1 MPNILLILA
10 RRKFMKIAFTLYERG
25 ADFMHEEYSSV
36 SVEEFAIANDYFT
49 SLRCAGCSC
58 WSCVDLPGLGSKL
71 DEAPIELIPLA
82 QLCLALAKE
91 ELAAEA

>member
-25 ADFMHEEYSSV
+25 AEFMNKEYPSV
-36 SVEEFAIANDYFT
+36 SVEELTIANDYFA

-71 DEAPIELIPLA
+71 DEAPAELVPIA

-91 ELAAEA
+91 ELNTVA